1 MNRLTEKHEDGNWCL
16 KGLSWE
22 KISPNKQISFDQK
35 EYEALYGALC
45 KLKDY
50 EDTDLSPDEV
60 ERVNSFKK
68 SQVAHLL
75 LTLNQERKKN
85 QWIPADEPPKTDD
98 YILLSFENFTPP
110 LVGRYEPDGEGGGK
124 FYVGDDM
131 ESCISADLYVNA
143 WMPLP
148 EPYGSE
154 D

>member
-1 MNRLTEKHEDGNWCL
+1 MKRITERNYAIFCYVKMYIMQHGYAPSIREICAGVGVKSTSSVQMHIRKLIELGKLETDAPIGTSRAL
-16 KGLSWE
+16 RIPRRE
-22 KISPNKQISFDQK
+22 K
-35 EYEALYGALC
+35 
-45 KLKDY
+45 
-50 EDTDLSPDEV
+50 
-60 ERVNSFKK
+60 VN
-68 SQVAHLL
+68 
-75 LTLNQERKKN
+75 T
-85 QWIPADEPPKTDD
+85 WIPADEPPKTDD

-143 WMPLP
+143 WMPVP

>member
-1 MNRLTEKHEDGNWCL
+1 MKRITERNYAIFCYVKMYIMQHGYAPSIREICAGVGVKSTSSVQMHIRKLIELGKLETDAPIGTSRAL
-16 KGLSWE
+16 RIPRRE
-22 KISPNKQISFDQK
+22 K
-35 EYEALYGALC
+35 
-45 KLKDY
+45 
-50 EDTDLSPDEV
+50 
-60 ERVNSFKK
+60 VN
-68 SQVAHLL
+68 
-75 LTLNQERKKN
+75 T
-85 QWIPADEPPKTDD
+85 WIPADEPPKTDD